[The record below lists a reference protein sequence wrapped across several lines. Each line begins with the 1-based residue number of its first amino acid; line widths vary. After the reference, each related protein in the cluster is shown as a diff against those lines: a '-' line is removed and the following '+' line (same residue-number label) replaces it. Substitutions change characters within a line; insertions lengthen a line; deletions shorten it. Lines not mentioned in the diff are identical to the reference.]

1 MAQITAAMV
10 KQLREMTDSPMM
22 ECKKALVE
30 ADGDMDAAVDV
41 LRKNGL
47 AKAAKKAGR
56 ETNEGAVA
64 AFVSEDGKTGTLL
77 ELSCET
83 DFVGSNAKFTGFA
96 SKVAE
101 VVATTEP
108 ADVDALLEKPMGE
121 ETVSSEL
128 TEMIHIMGENM
139 KISRFAARKA
149 ENGALASYIH
159 MGGKIG
165 VLVEFAFEKAET
177 AQAESFKTFAHDVAL
192 QVAAVAPICATRDQ
206 VPAETVEHEKQIY
219 MAQAAESG
227 KPENIQEKIAT
238 GRLEKFYKENVLTE
252 QAYVKDPDKSVAD
265 YTAEVAKE
273 LGTTIEIV
281 DFTRFVLGE

>member
-64 AFVSEDGKTGTLL
+64 AFVSEDGKTGALL

-192 QVAAVAPICATRDQ
+192 QVAAVAPICATGRDRRAREADLHGPGCR
-206 VPAETVEHEKQIY
+206 VR
-219 MAQAAESG
+219 QARGYPGEDGCWPSG
-227 KPENIQEKIAT
+227 EVLQAVRAHRAGVHQGQLPHHQEV
-238 GRLEKFYKENVLTE
+238 R
-252 QAYVKDPDKSVAD
+252 
-265 YTAEVAKE
+265 
-273 LGTTIEIV
+273 
-281 DFTRFVLGE
+281 

>member
-64 AFVSEDGKTGTLL
+64 AFVSEDGKTGALL

-101 VVATTEP
+101 VAP
-108 ADVDALLEKPMGE
+108 PPSLLTSTLCSRSRWARRPFPP
-121 ETVSSEL
+121 SSP
-128 TEMIHIMGENM
+128 
-139 KISRFAARKA
+139 R
-149 ENGALASYIH
+149 
-159 MGGKIG
+159 
-165 VLVEFAFEKAET
+165 
-177 AQAESFKTFAHDVAL
+177 
-192 QVAAVAPICATRDQ
+192 
-206 VPAETVEHEKQIY
+206 
-219 MAQAAESG
+219 
-227 KPENIQEKIAT
+227 
-238 GRLEKFYKENVLTE
+238 
-252 QAYVKDPDKSVAD
+252 
-265 YTAEVAKE
+265 
-273 LGTTIEIV
+273 
-281 DFTRFVLGE
+281 